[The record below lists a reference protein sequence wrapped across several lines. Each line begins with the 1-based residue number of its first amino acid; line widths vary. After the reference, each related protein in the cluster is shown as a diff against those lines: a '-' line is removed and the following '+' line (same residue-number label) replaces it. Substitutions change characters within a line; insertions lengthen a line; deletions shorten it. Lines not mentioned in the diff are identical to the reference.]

1 MRHSVLCRYA
11 RTCRVGD
18 RSGRPMHTLY
28 LLRHAKSSWVDQTLS
43 DEDRPLAPRGRR
55 DAKRIAQHLVRLG
68 IEPELVLC
76 SSALRTRET
85 LELVRPALGAT
96 ATVSLE
102 AGLYAASSEVLLERI
117 RAVPEPVDSVMLIA
131 HNPGLQQLAV
141 VLASEGA
148 ELAQLEAKFPTAAL
162 ATLTFQTTPW
172 SRLSRADA
180 LLAAYVVPKLLG

>member
-1 MRHSVLCRYA
+1 MRHCSVPPFG
-11 RTCRVGD
+11 TCRVGD
-18 RSGRPMHTLY
+18 RSGPTRCA
-28 LLRHAKSSWVDQTLS
+28 RSISSGTRNPAGSIKPSLT
-43 DEDRPLAPRGRR
+43 
-55 DAKRIAQHLVRLG
+55 RIARWHREGAATRSGWPPHFVSARVK
-68 IEPELVLC
+68 PELVLC

-85 LELVRPALGAT
+85 LELVRPTLGPT

-102 AGLYAASSEVLLERI
+102 AGLYAASSNVLLERI
-117 RAVPEPVDSVMLIA
+117 RAVPEAVGSVMLIA
-131 HNPGLQQLAV
+131 HNPGLPQLAV

-162 ATLTFQTTPW
+162 ATLTVQTTSW

>member
-1 MRHSVLCRYA
+1 M
-11 RTCRVGD
+11 
-18 RSGRPMHTLY
+18 
-28 LLRHAKSSWVDQTLS
+28 
-43 DEDRPLAPRGRR
+43 
-55 DAKRIAQHLVRLG
+55 LG

-102 AGLYAASSEVLLERI
+102 AGLYAASSDVLLERI
-117 RAVPEPVDSVMLIA
+117 RAVPEPVGSVMLIG

-162 ATLTFQTTPW
+162 ATLTVPTTPW